1 MARKHAVELIALIAQ
16 DRAGVL
22 DDIPGLADGVH
33 PEGDL
38 GIGPASAELYVATI
52 DDVELD
58 GLSEDLVL
66 ALVVSRARA
75 V

>member
-1 MARKHAVELIALIAQ
+1 MTRKHAVELIAQ

-52 DDVELD
+52 DDED
-58 GLSEDLVL
+58 IAGLSEDEIL